1 MATTQVEVVSPD
13 RTLYSGEAEM
23 VACRTVDGEIAFLAN
38 HTPLIGALAPCVV
51 RIIGEAGAAEVVFVV
66 AGGFV
71 EVSDN
76 KVILLADR
84 AERPEDIDVAEA
96 RRDLSEAEDQLRSA
110 DADAAPAARTAQ
122 RYAEARI
129 EAAGARAQ

>member
-13 RTLYSGEAEM
+13 RTLFSGEAEM
-23 VACRTVDGEIAFLAN
+23 VACRTVDGEIAFLAD
-38 HTPLIGALAPCVV
+38 HTPLIGALAPCMV
-51 RIIGEAGAAEVVFVV
+51 RIIAEGGASEVVFVV

-84 AERPEDIDVAEA
+84 AESPEDIDVAGA
-96 RRDLSEAEDQLRSA
+96 RSDLSQAEERLSSG
-110 DADAAPAARTAQ
+110 DADDAPAARAAQ

-129 EAAGARAQ
+129 EAAGTRAS